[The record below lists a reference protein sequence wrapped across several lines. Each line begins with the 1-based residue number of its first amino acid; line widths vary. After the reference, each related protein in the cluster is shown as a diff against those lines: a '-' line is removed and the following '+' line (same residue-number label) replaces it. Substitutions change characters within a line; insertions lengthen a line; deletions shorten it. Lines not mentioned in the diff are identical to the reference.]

1 MNYFTKERIEK
12 LAEDQEV
19 ARRLLEFASMD
30 GAAFF
35 EEVRSHLSPED
46 LEDYLK
52 ENPDE
57 RKYYNSSEPVS
68 YTHLDVYKR
77 QMYA

>member
-46 LEDYLK
+46 LEEYLK

-57 RKYYNSSEPVS
+57 RKYYNSSEQRKNGGKS
-68 YTHLDVYKR
+68 GR
-77 QMYA
+77 